1 MDVFS
6 FGVLLVLEMCSA
18 QFPEVADQE
27 NLISSVQHPCMVA
40 LIRWCLAHDRNTR
53 RTANNDII
61 VTELNKHVTIS

>member
-27 NLISSVQHPCMVA
+27 NLISSIQHPCMVA
-40 LIRWCLAHDRNTR
+40 LIRRCLAH
-53 RTANNDII
+53 
-61 VTELNKHVTIS
+61 VTGIQDPLLTILLSQN